1 MRVTKYWMYLL
12 SIVFVMDCSI
22 VYAKGLSS
30 GRWVVWSSNAA
41 SAWEDAF
48 VVGNGVQG
56 MMAVNDSA
64 SERFICTHE
73 ELFIRGWDRRKVAV
87 PKTAHLLPQVR
98 HLMEMRKTDEADELL
113 TGEAERQL
121 REMGALQRWP
131 LIPHP
136 AFDLCVDWEGKER
149 NAFRRQ
155 LDLEIGEGKSRWQ
168 YTGGFLEESYFSSR
182 THHVNVVRFKGEN
195 GKRLNLLLSLKET
208 PGRDGMHFEHDLANA
223 FKDIKKRGRF
233 GLVDLSCGL

>member
-87 PKTAHLLPQVR
+87 PLPDCGTKTASEGTAHI
-98 HLMEMRKTDEADELL
+98 KT
-113 TGEAERQL
+113 
-121 REMGALQRWP
+121 
-131 LIPHP
+131 
-136 AFDLCVDWEGKER
+136 
-149 NAFRRQ
+149 
-155 LDLEIGEGKSRWQ
+155 
-168 YTGGFLEESYFSSR
+168 
-182 THHVNVVRFKGEN
+182 
-195 GKRLNLLLSLKET
+195 
-208 PGRDGMHFEHDLANA
+208 
-223 FKDIKKRGRF
+223 
-233 GLVDLSCGL
+233 